1 MKKYLDKR
9 ITLYL
14 RGIKAIVIYHADED
28 YYALD
33 LAGVVYSLKT
43 KKDVES
49 KFNEFVDR
57 LIYKETLI
65 LKEILTD
72 PDYQRRDFTM
82 LDYFTALI
90 NREKAKSE
98 RSPESYMWDKVV
110 RVYETKKSRKKIHDI
125 KEQME
130 LIWDEVH
137 IIPKNI
143 KKKEEVIKEEH
154 PIMPELKIERPRK
167 YDGIVITKDLDEV
180 IKGFKYK
187 YGLTPPVRVD
197 GDSIIIDIG
206 DNSLHI
212 IPKYKLVNYVIP
224 THLTTINIVFVLG
237 KDGDLKLQYTKLGKW
252 VIK

>member
-14 RGIKAIVIYHADED
+14 RGIKAIAIYHADED

-143 KKKEEVIKEEH
+143 KKKELSDIEV
-154 PIMPELKIERPRK
+154 
-167 YDGIVITKDLDEV
+167 GDLV
-180 IKGFKYK
+180 F
-187 YGLTPPVRVD
+187 YGSNIYHVGLY
-197 GDSIIIDIG
+197 IG
-206 DNSLHI
+206 DEKI
-212 IPKYKLVNYVIP
+212 IHASTSASGIKVSDYDFETPSGVGTY
-224 THLTTINIVFVLG
+224 
-237 KDGDLKLQYTKLGKW
+237 LK
-252 VIK
+252 

>member
-1 MKKYLDKR
+1 MRKNEKTDNVRYEKYLDKR

-14 RGIKAIVIYHADED
+14 RGIKAIAIYHADED

-90 NREKAKSE
+90 NCEKAKSE

-137 IIPKNI
+137 IIPK
-143 KKKEEVIKEEH
+143 
-154 PIMPELKIERPRK
+154 
-167 YDGIVITKDLDEV
+167 T
-180 IKGFKYK
+180 
-187 YGLTPPVRVD
+187 
-197 GDSIIIDIG
+197 
-206 DNSLHI
+206 
-212 IPKYKLVNYVIP
+212 
-224 THLTTINIVFVLG
+224 
-237 KDGDLKLQYTKLGKW
+237 
-252 VIK
+252 